1 MLISGKKLQSITQT
15 KLTKVEFFQLLSLC
29 SDEGYLVHKAKYYR
43 MLDGVAMGSPL
54 APIVADLVMEHLLD
68 NVVKLLPFQP
78 SFLYKYVDDLILSIP
93 RGSEQLTVDT
103 FNSFHDKLQF
113 TMEVEKDSK
122 IPFLDMLVMRS
133 TDGTIKIDWYR
144 KPHKTDWYL
153 NFRSHHRLSSKIN
166 VAMALKHRALRLSDQ
181 CFHAAN
187 MYKIKNI

>member
-1 MLISGKKLQSITQT
+1 M
-15 KLTKVEFFQLLSLC
+15 V
-29 SDEGYLVHKAKYYR
+29 
-43 MLDGVAMGSPL
+43 DGVAMGSPL

-113 TMEVEKDSK
+113 TIEVEKDSK
-122 IPFLDMLVMRS
+122 IPFLDMLIMRS

-144 KPHKTDWYL
+144 KPHKNRPVSEL
-153 NFRSHHRLSSKIN
+153 
-166 VAMALKHRALRLSDQ
+166 
-181 CFHAAN
+181 
-187 MYKIKNI
+187 